1 MQEWGFCDKEN
12 AREFSKDALSDSE
25 LEQKVISK
33 KEAAKYRVLYF
44 YQWTRELHMERRYRI
59 KYSLSK
65 AVFLESL
72 KTVDGMNG
80 IVHCGWTHEISDLKY
95 ATVVIDQQIT
105 KVRFNNKLPL

>member
-44 YQWTRELHMERRYRI
+44 YQWTRELHMERRYTV
-59 KYSLSK
+59 KCSLDKGS
-65 AVFLESL
+65 FLKSPE
-72 KTVDGMNG
+72 TADGMND
-80 IVHCGWTHEISDLKY
+80 IVHGGWTYE
-95 ATVVIDQQIT
+95 
-105 KVRFNNKLPL
+105 NGN